1 MCQLPCTCYTQY
13 EELLAPLT
21 GSNNVNQLEA
31 NEKYFPRAERPAGAS
46 FDIDVFFDFS
56 QGN

>member
-1 MCQLPCTCYTQY
+1 MRSRKPGQPGQPGSY
-13 EELLAPLT
+13 EEALT

-31 NEKYFPRAERPAGAS
+31 NEKYFPRAERSAGES
-46 FDIDVFFDFS
+46 FDIELFFDFS

>member
-1 MCQLPCTCYTQY
+1 M
-13 EELLAPLT
+13 APLT

-31 NEKYFPRAERPAGAS
+31 NAKYFPRAERSAGAS